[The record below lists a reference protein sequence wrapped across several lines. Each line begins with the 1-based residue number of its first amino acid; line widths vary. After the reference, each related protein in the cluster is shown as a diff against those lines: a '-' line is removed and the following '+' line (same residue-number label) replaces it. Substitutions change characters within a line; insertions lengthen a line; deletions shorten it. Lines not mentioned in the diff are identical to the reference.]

1 MAVVYIPQEPR
12 KRDAKTGQWIQA
24 FDLSPAKEFGE
35 LKVLLPHGSL
45 PIDTEPMIKNIKDGL
60 KDFSSDDYLLAIGNP
75 TAMVLAGIVAS
86 QNNNGSI
93 KMLYWDSKIKNY
105 IKVDFNMK

>member
-1 MAVVYIPQEPR
+1 M
-12 KRDAKTGQWIQA
+12 
-24 FDLSPAKEFGE
+24 
-35 LKVLLPHGSL
+35 
-45 PIDTEPMIKNIKDGL
+45 KNIKDGL

-75 TAMVLAGIVAS
+75 TAMVVAGIVAS

-93 KMLYWDSKIKNY
+93 KMLYWDSKIKDY